1 MFPEVRL
8 RRLRQYPWLRDLVA
22 EVDLQSHN
30 LVYPIF
36 ITEGHNVKEPVTK
49 MPGVYRLSIDLA
61 IDKIKQAAILGIKAV
76 ALFPVIPDELKS
88 NDADEAYNLDNL
100 ICRAIRLVK
109 AENIDIGIIADV
121 ALDPYTSSGHD
132 GIVIDGEVDN
142 DKTIT
147 ALCNQALTLAKAG
160 ADIIAPSDMMDGRI
174 LAIRQYLDDAEFS
187 NIVILSYSAK
197 YASSLYAPFRNA
209 LNNKNILNKKTYQLD
224 YRNSKEAM
232 REIELD
238 VFEGA
243 DMILIKPAITY
254 LDIIYQAANFTKL
267 PIFGYQVSGE
277 YSMIMAAAD
286 AGYISWKE
294 VMLEQLIS
302 IKRAG
307 AVGIFSYAAIEIA
320 ELLNNQ

>member
-8 RRLRQYPWLRDLVA
+8 RRLRKYPWLRDLVA
-22 EVDLQSHN
+22 EIDLQPHN

-36 ITEGHNVKEPVTK
+36 ITEGYNVKEPIAK
-49 MPGVYRLSIDLA
+49 MPGIFRLSVDLA
-61 IDKIKQAAILGIKAV
+61 ITKIKQAASLGIKAV
-76 ALFPVIPDELKS
+76 ALFPVIPPELK
-88 NDADEAYNLDNL
+88 NDSADEAYNLDNL
-100 ICRAIRLVK
+100 ICRTIRLIK
-109 AENIDIGIIADV
+109 AENIEIGIIADV

-132 GIVIDGEVDN
+132 GIVFDGEIDN
-142 DKTIT
+142 DKTIE

-174 LAIRQYLDDAEFS
+174 LAIRQYLDSEEFS
-187 NIVILSYSAK
+187 NVIILSYGAK
-197 YASSLYAPFRNA
+197 YASSLYTPFRNA
-209 LNNKNILNKKTYQLD
+209 LNNTNIISKKTYQLD

-238 VFEGA
+238 MLEGA
-243 DMILIKPAITY
+243 DMIMIKPAITY
-254 LDIIYQAANFTKL
+254 LDIIYQAANFAKL

-294 VMLEQLIS
+294 VMLEQLIA

-307 AVGIFSYAAIEIA
+307 AVGILSYAAIEMA
-320 ELLNNQ
+320 ELLNK